1 MKFNFKLAPA
11 TPTLTTPMRN
21 GWRAALVLVF
31 GSIACALSMSAFA
44 TDSAVTDKLA
54 AVVKQ
59 YAEDKNF
66 VGVVWAQ
73 EEESVLIQQSFGLAN
88 REQKVAHASDE
99 RFRIAS
105 ITKLFAATLVMKA
118 VDEGLVKLD
127 EHVSVYGTE
136 LAAES
141 ARKITL
147 RQLLQHTSGLP
158 DPAGEDVK
166 DDEIGAFYLTKS
178 ARFADPKFVI
188 RERMKGALG
197 FSPGSKFKYNN
208 GDYLVVQRVL
218 EKVYKK
224 PFAEILKIKISN
236 PLDLK
241 NTGMLS
247 NDNHQ
252 LRANKSQRAIL
263 KGYEL
268 LEGRFVPEPNIAIE
282 NFGAAG
288 AMYSNA
294 SDLAKF
300 ALALTRGKL
309 LSPESTQ
316 IMLTGNSKLGYV
328 ALGAWV
334 FPLQIEAPK
343 PTPNQATPTP
353 PRPAPQM
360 LSREGEIGTFKLS
373 LMVDTKRPRV
383 VVLMTNQAPNPIGAV
398 WMKDGLMYDLLKAWY
413 REE

>member
-1 MKFNFKLAPA
+1 MKFNFKLASA
-11 TPTLTTPMRN
+11 ALALNSLTLHA
-21 GWRAALVLVF
+21 WRAALVLVF
-31 GSIACALSMSAFA
+31 GSIACAPSSSASA
-44 TDSAVTDKLA
+44 TDSVVTDKLA
-54 AVVKQ
+54 AVVNQ
-59 YAEDKNF
+59 YGVDKKF
-66 VGVVWAQ
+66 AGVAWVQ
-73 EEESVLIQQSFGLAN
+73 EGESVLVRQASGFAN
-88 REQKVAHASDE
+88 REKKVLHTVDE

-127 EHVSVYGTE
+127 ERVSKYGTE
-136 LAAES
+136 LAAEN
-141 ARKITL
+141 ARQITI

-178 ARFADPKFVI
+178 ARYADPKFVI
-188 RERMKGALG
+188 RERMKGVLG
-197 FSPGSKFKYNN
+197 FTPGTKFKYNN
-208 GDYLVVQRVL
+208 GDYLVLQRVL

-224 PFAEILKIKISN
+224 PFAEILKAKIVA
-236 PLDLK
+236 PLGLK

-252 LRANKSQRAIL
+252 LKANKSQRAIL

-268 LEGRFVPEPNIAIE
+268 VEGRLVPEPNIAIE

-294 SDLAKF
+294 SDVAEF
-300 ALALTRGKL
+300 ALALIGGKL
-309 LSPESTQ
+309 LSAESTHL
-316 IMLTGNSKLGYV
+316 MLTGNNKLGYV

-334 FPLQIEAPK
+334 FPLQLDPSK
-343 PTPNQATPTP
+343 PTPNQTTAIP
-353 PRPAPQM
+353 PAPQM

-373 LMVDTKRPRV
+373 LMVDTQRPRV
-383 VVLMTNQAPNPIGAV
+383 IVLMTNQAPNPIGAV
-398 WMKDGLMYDLLKAWY
+398 WMKEGLMYDLLKVWY
-413 REE
+413 QAE